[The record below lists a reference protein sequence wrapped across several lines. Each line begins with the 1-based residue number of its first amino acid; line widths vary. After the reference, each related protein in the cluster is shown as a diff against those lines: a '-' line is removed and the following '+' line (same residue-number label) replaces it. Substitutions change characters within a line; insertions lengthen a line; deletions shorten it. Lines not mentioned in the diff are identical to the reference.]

1 MTDKAKTAPPMTG
14 CTKVSAGCDRCYA
27 EALTSE
33 EAPEPGRDAATV
45 RGDDGLIIELR
56 LVVWSEAR

>member
-1 MTDKAKTAPPMTG
+1 MTG